1 MTTASIDVRG
11 NARPRGPKQPGSH
24 PAGHRHKPAWSF
36 LLEHPLN
43 QLELFG
49 GMPLLQSAR
58 RDAKRQ
64 LIEGDEAV
72 SRAAHGQ
79 S

>member
-1 MTTASIDVRG
+1 MTTASIEV
-11 NARPRGPKQPGSH
+11 RGPKQPGSH
-24 PAGHRHKPAWSF
+24 PPGHRHKPAGRF

-43 QLELFG
+43 QVELFG
-49 GMPLLQSAR
+49 GMALLQSAR

-64 LIEGDEAV
+64 LIEGEEAV
-72 SRAAHGQ
+72 SRASHGQ